1 MYAFVK
7 NEMKTLS
14 LKLDDPI
21 YAEAEE
27 ITLHLKIARNRYI
40 NDAVNLY
47 NIYQKRRILKNQ
59 LSQESNLVS
68 ENSLE
73 ILKEFELLRDED

>member
-1 MYAFVK
+1 
-7 NEMKTLS
+7 MKTLA

-40 NDAVNLY
+40 NEAVNLY

>member
-1 MYAFVK
+1 
-7 NEMKTLS
+7 MKILS

-27 ITLHLKIARNRYI
+27 ITRHLKIARNRYI
-40 NDAVNLY
+40 NEAVNLY
-47 NIYQKRRILKNQ
+47 NTYQKRRILKNQ
-59 LSQESNLVS
+59 LAKESNLVR

>member
-1 MYAFVK
+1 
-7 NEMKTLS
+7 MKTLS

-40 NDAVNLY
+40 NEAVNLY

-73 ILKEFELLRDED
+73 ILKEFESLRDED

>member
-1 MYAFVK
+1 
-7 NEMKTLS
+7 MKTLS

-21 YAEAEE
+21 FAEAEE

-40 NDAVNLY
+40 NEAVNLY

-73 ILKEFELLRDED
+73 ILKEFESLRDED

>member
-1 MYAFVK
+1 
-7 NEMKTLS
+7 MKTLS

-27 ITLHLKIARNRYI
+27 ITSHLKIARNRYI
-40 NDAVNLY
+40 NEAVNLY
-47 NIYQKRRILKNQ
+47 NTYHKRRLLKNQ
-59 LSQESNLVS
+59 LAKESSLVS

-73 ILKEFELLRDED
+73 ILKEFELLSDED